1 MYARYQSKGFEVVSV
16 NMSWD
21 KEAGG
26 RKFVEEYKLP
36 FTVGRDGDAKIAT
49 LYKVESTPNTFLI
62 DKAGIL
68 RRRVEGEV
76 AEADLEREIEKLL
89 MS

>member
-36 FTVGRDGDAKIAT
+36 FTVGRDGDEKIKN
-49 LYKVESTPNTFLI
+49 LYKVEATPSTFFI

-68 RRRVEGEV
+68 RRRVDGEM
-76 AEADLEREIEKLL
+76 AEADIEREIEKLL
-89 MS
+89 TS